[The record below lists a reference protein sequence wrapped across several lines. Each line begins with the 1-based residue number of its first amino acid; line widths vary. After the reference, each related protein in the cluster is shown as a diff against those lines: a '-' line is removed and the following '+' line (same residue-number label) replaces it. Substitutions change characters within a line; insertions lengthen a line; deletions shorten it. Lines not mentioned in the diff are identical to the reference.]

1 MKKYTSL
8 SVDDIREI
16 RREENKKLKSMTV
29 KEIVK
34 YHNELARPLKE
45 AIEKRKKV
53 KGRKEN

>member
-53 KGRKEN
+53 KERKEN